1 MTGKWN
7 LIVHVACC
15 DNGRLCFLAIRDE
28 FVGNTFP
35 GYSAAQ
41 PEQEH
46 RWLNV
51 RRRKRGTYPLM
62 EAMPGDESRYLGV
75 MKLAAT

>member
-7 LIVHVACC
+7 LIVDVACC
-15 DNGRLCFLAIRDE
+15 DNGRLCFLAIKDE
-28 FVGNTFP
+28 YVGNTFP

-41 PEQEH
+41 PEQGH

-51 RRRKRGTYPLM
+51 RRRERGTCPLVT
-62 EAMPGDESRYLGV
+62 AMPGDASGYLGV
-75 MKLAAT
+75 MTLAAT